1 LAEAPKADWEDIA
14 SGDWG
19 EDVEGYMADH
29 IPGRDFL
36 VGLNAYFDLYTGRQ
50 VGKDIRVDQD
60 RLVEAPVKANDFT
73 AKRYFSVIN
82 SFADTLDRKVML
94 AIVPS
99 AGWAAGLDGYEDD
112 AIIVLNKPPYTP
124 THPSHG
130 HYADTLANGLAA
142 LFERRGVP
150 FVFRACS
157 RHDRDTSG
165 LVTVAKTRAAA
176 HHFQCAHLAGTVEKT
191 YLAVLVGHLTPQVG
205 EIGGCIKR
213 LEDSVITRVV
223 TEDDGAPALT
233 RYRVL
238 AYGKAPDGRELT
250 LCEAQPVTG
259 RTHQLRV
266 HFAHL
271 GCPMLGD
278 FLYGEEND
286 TLIGR
291 QALHC
296 QKTTFDHPLSGRRM
310 TLTAAPPEDFMKLYS
325 LFDFEE
331 RTANRYAKNNA

>member
-1 LAEAPKADWEDIA
+1 
-14 SGDWG
+14 
-19 EDVEGYMADH
+19 
-29 IPGRDFL
+29 
-36 VGLNAYFDLYTGRQ
+36 
-50 VGKDIRVDQD
+50 
-60 RLVEAPVKANDFT
+60 
-73 AKRYFSVIN
+73 
-82 SFADTLDRKVML
+82 
-94 AIVPS
+94 
-99 AGWAAGLDGYEDD
+99 
-112 AIIVLNKPPYTP
+112 
-124 THPSHG
+124 
-130 HYADTLANGLAA
+130 
-142 LFERRGVP
+142 
-150 FVFRACS
+150 
-157 RHDRDTSG
+157 
-165 LVTVAKTRAAA
+165 VTVAKTRAAA

-278 FLYGEEND
+278 FLYGEEHD
-286 TLIGR
+286 ALIGR

-296 QKTTFDHPLSGRRM
+296 RRTAFHHPVSQRRM
-310 TLTAAPPEDFMKLYS
+310 TLYAAIPDDFLALMPY
-325 LFDFEE
+325 FDE
-331 RTANRYAKNNA
+331 RTAMNNVENQA